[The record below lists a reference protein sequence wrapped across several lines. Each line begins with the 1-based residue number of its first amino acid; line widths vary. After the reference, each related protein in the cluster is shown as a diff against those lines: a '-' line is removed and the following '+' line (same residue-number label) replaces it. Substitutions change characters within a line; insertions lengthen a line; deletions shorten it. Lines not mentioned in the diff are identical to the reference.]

1 MDIQVEMLRRQLLYK
16 SGVGRMVWIEDIN
29 GSQQLIVVF
38 KTMRQQE
45 ISKGVSEDRTKKA
58 KD

>member
-1 MDIQVEMLRRQLLYK
+1 MEMLRRQLLYK

>member
-16 SGVGRMVWIEDIN
+16 SGVERMVWIEDIN